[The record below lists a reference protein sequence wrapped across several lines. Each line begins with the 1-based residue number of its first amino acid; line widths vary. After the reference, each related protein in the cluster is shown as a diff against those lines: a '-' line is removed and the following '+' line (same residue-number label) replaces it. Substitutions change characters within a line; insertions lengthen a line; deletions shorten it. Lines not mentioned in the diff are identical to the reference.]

1 LAIGKVYLVG
11 AGPGDPELLTIKG
24 KKRLMEADVV
34 LFDRLL
40 DPRMLEGLNAELI
53 DVGKNAGRHKL
64 KQEEINQLL
73 VEKAQE
79 GKIVVRLKGGDPY
92 LFGRGGEE
100 AIACREQG
108 IPFEVVPGVT
118 SAIAAPEMAGIPV
131 THRKVASALTIVTGH
146 EEPGKD
152 TPLDWNAIAKLNGTL
167 VVLMG
172 VSRLEENTRALMD
185 AGMSPLTPAAMV
197 EKGGWPDQRLVSATL
212 GDIAERARE
221 ENVQSPAILVVGNV
235 VRLAEVLA
243 PEKIAILRPAGQQEE
258 SIALAER
265 YGFIAISAPAIAL
278 EKKPLPEDLLDRIN
292 AAECVAFTSANGVHI
307 ALEDKAISRALA
319 AKMIV
324 AIGPKTKQAL
334 EEYGLQSEMPDS
346 YSSEGLERMLKGR
359 YKSILFLR
367 SAQGSQYLSH
377 GLRAAGIVV
386 DDIPLYE
393 VVDSSDPRLDQ
404 LIERANEVDIFAF
417 TSSSTVR
424 NLISRAREMGR
435 EERLR
440 EVLAKATVAAIG
452 KPTAEELSRLGV
464 AVDVIPES
472 FTFEAMLAALAKR
485 RKVPGKPQSMIND

>member
-24 KKRLMEADVV
+24 RKRLMEANVV

-40 DPRMLEGLNAELI
+40 DSRMLDGVKGELI

-73 VEKAQE
+73 IEKAKE

-100 AIACREQG
+100 AIACRDWG

-118 SAIAAPEMAGIPV
+118 SAIAAPELAGIPV

-152 TPLDWNAIAKLNGTL
+152 SPLDWRAMAGLDGTL

-172 VSRLEENTRALMD
+172 VSRLEENTNRLIE
-185 AGMSPLTPAAMV
+185 AGKSPQTPAAMV
-197 EKGGWPDQRLVSATL
+197 EKGGWPDQRLISGTL
-212 GDIAERARE
+212 GDIAERAKE
-221 ENVQSPAILVVGNV
+221 ENVQSPAILVVGDV

-243 PEKIAILRPAGQQEE
+243 PERIAILRPAGQQEE
-258 SIALAER
+258 SVELAER
-265 YGFIAISAPAIAL
+265 YGFIPVSAPAIAL
-278 EKKPLPEDLLDRIN
+278 EKNPLPEDLNERIA

-307 ALEDKAISRALA
+307 ALEDMAISGALA
-319 AKMIV
+319 EKKIV
-324 AIGPKTKQAL
+324 SIGPKTKQAL
-334 EEYGLQSEMPDS
+334 SEYDIPSEMPES

-367 SAQGSQYLSH
+367 SAQGSQYLSD
-377 GLRAAGIVV
+377 GLREAGILV
-386 DDIPLYE
+386 DDIPLYG
-393 VVDSSDPRLDQ
+393 VVNSSDPRLDR
-404 LIERANEVDIFAF
+404 LIERAGEVDIFAF
-417 TSSSTVR
+417 TSSSTAR
-424 NLISRAREMGR
+424 NLILRAKEMGR
-435 EERLR
+435 EEQLR
-440 EVLAKATVAAIG
+440 RALKKATVAAIG

-472 FTFEAMLAALAKR
+472 FTFEAMLAALAGRKR
-485 RKVPGKPQSMIND
+485 L